1 MKPQY
6 GCIKKILLAD
16 YPNSS
21 NYPNKG
27 KIIPRCRFGYTYG
40 THPDKSDKQL
50 ATQSKVNQVK
60 PYKHFYPELRRGKGQ
75 KIQFHVK
82 GSPGRPDILGGS
94 TSFDGIN
101 DLLNQIEK
109 RYLPHSIEHL
119 VITNH
124 SGAGGNF
131 PTNEKGDEQ
140 IQNLRCKWNKN
151 ILERL
156 KKVLSHNAI
165 LELRM
170 CRGGEGKYGVAV
182 AQDIANTIGCNV
194 IVYENKVN
202 SAGGKAP
209 GTFLLPGKRI
219 YRPKY

>member
-1 MKPQY
+1 M
-6 GCIKKILLAD
+6 
-16 YPNSS
+16 
-21 NYPNKG
+21 
-27 KIIPRCRFGYTYG
+27 
-40 THPDKSDKQL
+40 
-50 ATQSKVNQVK
+50 
-60 PYKHFYPELRRGKGQ
+60 
-75 KIQFHVK
+75 
-82 GSPGRPDILGGS
+82 
-94 TSFDGIN
+94 
-101 DLLNQIEK
+101 
-109 RYLPHSIEHL
+109 PHSIEHL

-219 YRPKY
+219 YRPEY

>member
-1 MKPQY
+1 MNEELFKKIKQNDKKVALEQAFPGRSCGNVECEKLCSEVYQIAKTLNIAPQILINDAIEHDIKPQY

-109 RYLPHSIEHL
+109 DICLTVLNIWLLR
-119 VITNH
+119 ITVVQV
-124 SGAGGNF
+124 
-131 PTNEKGDEQ
+131 E
-140 IQNLRCKWNKN
+140 
-151 ILERL
+151 
-156 KKVLSHNAI
+156 
-165 LELRM
+165 
-170 CRGGEGKYGVAV
+170 
-182 AQDIANTIGCNV
+182 
-194 IVYENKVN
+194 
-202 SAGGKAP
+202 
-209 GTFLLPGKRI
+209 TFLQMRKGMNKSKIYDVNGIRI
-219 YRPKY
+219 YLKD